1 MQNNSTAGPVPR
13 ADTGSQGLTYTWERM
28 GQVGR
33 CERFRIITPDGSRAY
48 MVVLG
53 NGVERCNCLGFRQY
67 GRCRHLPAMQRALE
81 REAFASHGD
90 LDISWTAGSE
100 GRKPDIPDEDTL
112 TLRHACETALNTIR
126 RLRIADLKWHLHGDL
141 LMEVDNELIP
151 LLRNAIQRSRH
162 CE

>member
-1 MQNNSTAGPVPR
+1 MQNTRTAEPVPR
-13 ADTGSQGLTYTWERM
+13 TDTRSQGRPYTWERLPYL
-28 GQVGR
+28 R
-33 CERFRIITPDGSRAY
+33 DAHRFRVVTPDGSRAY

-90 LDISWTAGSE
+90 LDISYSTY
-100 GRKPDIPDEDTL
+100 RKPDIPDEDTL
-112 TLRHACETALNTIR
+112 TLRHACETALNTIH
-126 RLRIADLKWHLHGDL
+126 RLRVADLKWHLHGDL

-151 LLRNAIQRSRH
+151 LLRNAVHRSRH
-162 CE
+162 RE